1 LRFAIACGAPSR
13 KPAIADIPRP
23 RLEARPP
30 IPSLTGLR
38 FFAAFFI
45 LFGHAVGWIAQF
57 TDSNVGSYF
66 SFVGMY
72 GMPLFFVL
80 SGFVIHY
87 NYRDLFLQQGISRA
101 VCEFAAARF
110 ARLYPL
116 YFVLLLFATGM
127 DGFVPRLYNAPQFA
141 VPIITQYL
149 SLTQS
154 WWYQIY
160 EGQSIIYW
168 VFGIS
173 WSISTEMFFY
183 AAYAALIFP
192 LMAICKPRQTI
203 LVIVSYIVLI
213 IGALG
218 LCLHEQQPLL
228 TFAQHHVPSYIG
240 PDKFEHSFF
249 RWLFYF
255 SPYFRVFEFILGCL
269 AAQAFIEIAHLK
281 VSPREHRI
289 ATAALALALTSL
301 LLFGVLYLGLLP
313 TPQLNAYIQFY
324 ALNFLCAPSIAI
336 ILFCVAR
343 YDTPFGRL
351 MSTPLVV
358 SLGEISYSIYLVHF
372 FTLRLFQQPPIGF
385 DSMRAIDAIF
395 RVVCAIGL
403 TLLVSYATYRLIEV
417 PGRDWIRD
425 RLRRG
430 IASVFSERGRH
441 IGISKAHYCS
451 PSSESIPLRTS

>member
-1 LRFAIACGAPSR
+1 MFVCLNTQRPSR
-13 KPAIADIPRP
+13 KPATAGP
-23 RLEARPP
+23 RLEARRP

-45 LFGHAVGWIAQF
+45 LFHHAVGWIAQF
-57 TDSNVGSYF
+57 TDSNVGDYF
-66 SFVGMY
+66 SVVGMY

-116 YFVLLLFATGM
+116 YFVLLLLAIGL
-127 DGFVPRLYNAPQFA
+127 DQFVMRLYHAPQA
-141 VPIITQYL
+141 TVPILTHYL
-149 SLTQS
+149 LLTQS
-154 WWYQIY
+154 WSYQIY
-160 EGQSIIYW
+160 EGQSVLYSL
-168 VFGIS
+168 FGIS

-192 LMAICKPRQTI
+192 LMAICKPRQTV
-203 LVIVSYIVLI
+203 LVTVSYTVLI

-218 LCLHEQQPLL
+218 LCRYQMEPLL

-240 PDKFEHSFF
+240 PENFAHSFF
-249 RWLFYF
+249 RWLFF
-255 SPYFRVFEFILGCL
+255 ISPYVRVFEFILGCL

-289 ATAALALALTSL
+289 ATAVLALALTSL

-343 YDTPFGRL
+343 YDTAFGRL

-358 SLGEISYSIYLVHF
+358 GLGEISYSIYLVHF
-372 FTLRLFQQPPIGF
+372 FTLRLFHRPPVGF
-385 DSMRAIDAIF
+385 DCVTATDTIF

-403 TLLVSYATYRLIEV
+403 TLLVSYASYRLIEV
-417 PGRDWIRD
+417 PGRVWIRD

-441 IGISKAHYCS
+441 TGISKAHS
-451 PSSESIPLRTS
+451 PIAKLRELA